1 MRRGQYNMYNP
12 RYCCCQD
19 NIKNWAVGISK
30 QNFPLRLWEGISH
43 LLWEISFLSH
53 SEAISETLTE
63 KEVIC
68 ISSVVGYVVMLSEG
82 SKLKNSILAKH
93 YWIGDAENMIRLLMN
108 GSTTS

>member
-1 MRRGQYNMYNP
+1 MYNP
-12 RYCCCQD
+12 RYCRCQD

-53 SEAISETLTE
+53 SEAISDTLTE
-63 KEVIC
+63 KKVIC
-68 ISSVVGYVVMLSEG
+68 ISSVVGYVVMLLEG
-82 SKLKNSILAKH
+82 SKLKNLILAKH
-93 YWIGDAENMIRLLMN
+93 YWIGDAGNMIKLLMN